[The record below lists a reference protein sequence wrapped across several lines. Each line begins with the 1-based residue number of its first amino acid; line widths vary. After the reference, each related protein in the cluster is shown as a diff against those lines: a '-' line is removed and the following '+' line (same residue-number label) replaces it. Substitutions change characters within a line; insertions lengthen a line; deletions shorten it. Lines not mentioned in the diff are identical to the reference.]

1 MQLGW
6 IDFSKEDRQKAL
18 DVINLLS
25 EQGAVDEL
33 GIGIIRDAFANY
45 FFPGTS
51 TIQTRAKYFLI
62 VPYVLREAVDGR
74 YGKDVNR
81 VLRAIDS
88 AEKDCGIRLLEADPK
103 AEGVIGTRVLPNGW
117 VARKPSDIYWNG
129 IRTFG
134 IFCDYGL
141 SIPEYVSLAVK
152 LKEQKSVS
160 RLGNRNDDAEENDK
174 DDSDAGDIGNIR
186 FWNLPIYH
194 DDWRDNLTIELTQ
207 EEAFYLDKQI
217 QKSTK
222 GSLLEY
228 VLKNHIDLNEYD
240 DFASLTAELSE
251 KVSEKLAYMMKL
263 ACDFNNLV
271 YMARAKMMRTIKVT
285 GKGKIAV
292 KPDKIRL
299 YVNKEELCKEY
310 EDTLRRSTED
320 TELLKDLF
328 EKLGFQRKDLK
339 TVYFNVDTEYESYQD
354 RDKSWKR
361 RFKGYK
367 YNHHMKI
374 EFAADNKRLGQV
386 LYALAHSSLR
396 PEFSIEY
403 TVADVEKCKNEL
415 LHKAIE
421 DSIQKAQVLTTA
433 ANVKLGEIQAID
445 YSWGEIDFVTKPLN
459 EMRLMECTEC
469 EMSAPGAYDIDIE
482 ADDINVTDTAT
493 VIWEIA

>member
-1 MQLGW
+1 M
-6 IDFSKEDRQKAL
+6 
-18 DVINLLS
+18 
-25 EQGAVDEL
+25 
-33 GIGIIRDAFANY
+33 
-45 FFPGTS
+45 S
-51 TIQTRAKYFLI
+51 T
-62 VPYVLREAVDGR
+62 
-74 YGKDVNR
+74 
-81 VLRAIDS
+81 
-88 AEKDCGIRLLEADPK
+88 
-103 AEGVIGTRVLPNGW
+103 
-117 VARKPSDIYWNG
+117 
-129 IRTFG
+129 
-134 IFCDYGL
+134 
-141 SIPEYVSLAVK
+141 
-152 LKEQKSVS
+152 
-160 RLGNRNDDAEENDK
+160 
-174 DDSDAGDIGNIR
+174 
-186 FWNLPIYH
+186 
-194 DDWRDNLTIELTQ
+194 
-207 EEAFYLDKQI
+207 
-217 QKSTK
+217 
-222 GSLLEY
+222 
-228 VLKNHIDLNEYD
+228 
-240 DFASLTAELSE
+240 
-251 KVSEKLAYMMKL
+251 
-263 ACDFNNLV
+263 
-271 YMARAKMMRTIKVT
+271 
-285 GKGKIAV
+285 
-292 KPDKIRL
+292 
-299 YVNKEELCKEY
+299 KEELCKEY